1 MLGGI
6 LDQGALRTA
15 RAALTG
21 LSRRHEAISS
31 NIANIDTPGYRRKAV
46 DFEDALA
53 ASVQRSAS
61 AQTALARTDTR
72 HLAATPG
79 AAHLLGAGQ
88 ARDVVGARTDAN
100 TVSVDEEMTA
110 LAETQLRY
118 QALTQTVGRRIG
130 VLRTAIR
137 G

>member
-1 MLGGI
+1 MLGAI

-31 NIANIDTPGYRRKAV
+31 NIANIDTPGYRRKSV
-46 DFEDALA
+46 EFEDALA
-53 ASVQRSAS
+53 ASVQRGGTH
-61 AQTALARTDTR
+61 TALARTDER
-72 HLAATPG
+72 HVAATASGTHMPG
-79 AAHLLGAGQ
+79 AVQ
-88 ARDVVGARTDAN
+88 ARDIVGARTDAN
-100 TVSVDEEMTA
+100 TVSVDEEMSA